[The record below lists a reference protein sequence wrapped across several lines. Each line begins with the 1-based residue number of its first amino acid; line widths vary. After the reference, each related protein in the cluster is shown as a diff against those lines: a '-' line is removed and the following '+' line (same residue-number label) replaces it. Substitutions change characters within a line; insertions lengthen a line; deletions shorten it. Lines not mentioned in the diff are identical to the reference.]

1 MVLVKSKEIIQKAVQ
16 SGYAIGAFNAENMEM
31 VEAII
36 EAAEESNSPIIVQT
50 TSGTLN
56 ITPPERFCA
65 MVKSV
70 ADKVKVPVVMHLDHG
85 DSFERVAQCLRA
97 GYTSIMIDASKKD
110 FYENVKITNDV
121 IRMAKAVGVPVEAE
135 LGIVGGKEDGNV
147 AEKEAFTDPYEAENF
162 VKQTGVDFL
171 AIGIGNVHGV
181 YKADPKLRFD
191 ILQAVKEKTGDVP
204 LVLHGTSGIPDEDVS
219 RAVSMG
225 IAKVNYATELRQ
237 VFTKAI
243 KSYIDEDPGVID
255 PKKYNGKAKQAVKEL
270 VKKKLVILG
279 STGKA

>member
-243 KSYIDEDPGVID
+243 KAYIDEDPGVID